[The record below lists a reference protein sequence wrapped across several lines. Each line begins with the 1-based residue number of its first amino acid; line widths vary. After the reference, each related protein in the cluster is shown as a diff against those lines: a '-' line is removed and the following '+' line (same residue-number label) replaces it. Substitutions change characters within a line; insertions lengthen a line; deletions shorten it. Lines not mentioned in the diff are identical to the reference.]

1 MNLFDLNGVLFT
13 VYFVSFTVTHFRKIK
28 KILILKIP
36 KSNLGKTLYYTAQ
49 IRFGC
54 FGLGS
59 GGLYITGR
67 IAVWFNLLSQMFVT
81 NVTLDHLRII
91 NEGTD

>member
-59 GGLYITGR
+59 GACILQVELR
-67 IAVWFNLLSQMFVT
+67 WFNLLSQMFVT